1 MGEFVTTQLRLRR
14 AFRYGYFAFVAI
26 IATLL
31 VLFGLWVFSG
41 DTIATLVRSLS
52 QSTALMIVALALA
65 LCVPLFFAAWLVIG
79 AAILGHRATPRPL
92 MDGVR
97 DEPA

>member
-31 VLFGLWVFSG
+31 VLLGLWAFSG
-41 DTIATLVRSLS
+41 DTAATFVRSLS
-52 QSTALMIVALALA
+52 DNIILVVIALALA
-65 LCVPLFFAAWLVIG
+65 LCVPLFFATWLVVG
-79 AAILGHRATPRPL
+79 AAMLGDRATPRPL

-97 DEPA
+97 D

>member
-1 MGEFVTTQLRLRR
+1 MGEVAIKQLRLRR

-31 VLFGLWVFSG
+31 VLLGLWAFSG
-41 DTIATLVRSLS
+41 DTAATLVRSLS
-52 QSTALMIVALALA
+52 SSTILVISALALA
-65 LCVPLFFAAWLVIG
+65 LCVPLFFAAWLVVG
-79 AAILGHRATPRPL
+79 AAILGDRATPRPL

-97 DEPA
+97 D